1 MMSEE
6 QGSLRVRIPM
16 EFKKRGGRKLV
27 ILPENAGM
35 TETSVRRPDL
45 ALINGLSKAHRW
57 QVIYERERHASLA
70 VFAEKHKLNMSYAA
84 RVMRLNLL
92 APDIRMAI
100 MDGGQPRTLQLADL
114 MKPFP
119 TLWAEQRKIF
129 GFDTDRS
136 LLPSVSNPA
145 YMQ

>member
-1 MMSEE
+1 M
-6 QGSLRVRIPM
+6 I
-16 EFKKRGGRKLV
+16 
-27 ILPENAGM
+27 
-35 TETSVRRPDL
+35 ETSTRRPDI

-70 VFAEKHKLNMSYAA
+70 IFAEKNKLNMSYAA

-100 MDGGQPRTLQLADL
+100 MDGYQPRTLQLANL

-119 TLWAEQRKIF
+119 ALWAEQRKIF
-129 GFDTDRS
+129 GFNPDRTT
-136 LLPSVSNPA
+136 PVPVSNPA
-145 YMQ
+145 YTQ